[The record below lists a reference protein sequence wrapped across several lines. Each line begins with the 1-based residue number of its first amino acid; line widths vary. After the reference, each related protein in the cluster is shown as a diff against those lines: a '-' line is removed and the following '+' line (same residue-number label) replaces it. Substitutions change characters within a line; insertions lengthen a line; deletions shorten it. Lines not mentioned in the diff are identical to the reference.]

1 MDKDRGQ
8 RMKIE
13 PKLTTVTL
21 DTVDLTITP
30 EDADPVNEPSHYR
43 MGDIEC
49 IDYIKDTNT
58 DEGYK
63 GYLEGNAK
71 KYLHRHKYKGKPV
84 EDIKKCIWYLKALL
98 QELELK

>member
-1 MDKDRGQ
+1 MDKDRGK

-13 PKLTTVTL
+13 PTLTTVTF
-21 DTVDLTITP
+21 
-30 EDADPVNEPSHYR
+30 EDSTDPVNKPSHYR

-58 DEGYK
+58 KEGYE

-84 EDIKKCIWYLKALL
+84 EDIKKCIWYLQHYLM
-98 QELELK
+98 ELERK